1 LHLAEERDDM
11 RILLIATNRHN
22 RWMSRQEVRPLP
34 IGLAYVAAYIDPE
47 RHPLKILD
55 LMFADDYLAQT
66 EATVREFQP
75 ELVGISLRN
84 LDNGSY
90 VDPQSALPLTKDV
103 IHTIRG
109 CCDAVIACG
118 GPAFS
123 TLPQECFKYL
133 EPDLGLAG
141 DAAETFAELADL
153 LQSKGVSGGSGISGE
168 VLKDLS
174 QLSGVIYREDG
185 AIKTAPHRAS
195 SGLTKPPRLDDLDLD
210 QYRQAGFGVGVITKL
225 GWYSST
231 VAAPPE
237 EQAGADRESQWRISH
252 SVEQVIAEV
261 KRLQRQ
267 HNLQEFFFIDQAF
280 NSPPDFAKE
289 LCRGLLSEHLDIK
302 WNTNLR
308 ADGSDQELVSLMV
321 HSGCQMVLIGGPG
334 IPAQAAQ
341 EGETEREGQLA
352 AAIDQIRELCDL
364 CQSEGLAYS
373 ITQGFGEP
381 GETEATV
388 SAKLAFLT
396 HTASADRAAHVTMR
410 VGNRLLPGSDLTK
423 LALEQGIIPNE
434 EQLLMPVFFVA
445 PAVRDR
451 LVGILE
457 RAAGENPNWNVM

>member
-1 LHLAEERDDM
+1 M

-66 EATVREFQP
+66 EATVRDFQP
-75 ELVGISLRN
+75 ELVGISIRN

-90 VDPQSALPLTKDV
+90 VDPQSALPITRDV
-103 IHTIRG
+103 IQRIRG

-123 TLPQECFKYL
+123 TLPQECFQYL

-141 DAAETFAELADL
+141 DAAETFAEMADL
-153 LQSKGVSGGSGISGE
+153 LHSKGVSGGSGISGD

-174 QLSGVIYREDG
+174 QLSGAIYSENG
-185 AIKTAPHRAS
+185 TIKTAPHRAS
-195 SGLTKPPRLDDLDLD
+195 SGLSKPPRLDDLDLD

-237 EQAGADRESQWRISH
+237 ETAGAGQESQFRISH

-261 KRLQRQ
+261 NRLQRQ
-267 HNLQEFFFIDQAF
+267 YNLREFFFIDQTVS
-280 NSPPDFAKE
+280 SPPYFAKE
-289 LCRGLLSEHLDIK
+289 LCRGLLAEHLDIK
-302 WNTNLR
+302 WNTSLR
-308 ADGSDQELVSLMV
+308 ADGSDRELVSLMV
-321 HSGCQMVLIGGPG
+321 QSGCQMVLIGGPG

-341 EGETEREGQLA
+341 EEETDRQRQLS
-352 AAIDQIRELCDL
+352 AAIGQIRDLCDL
-364 CQSEGLAYS
+364 CHGQGLAYS

-381 GETEATV
+381 GETEGTV
-388 SAKLAFLT
+388 SAKLAFLA

-410 VGNRLLPGSDLTK
+410 VGSRLLPGSDLTK
-423 LALEQGIIPNE
+423 LALEQGIIPDE
-434 EQLLMPVFFVA
+434 GQLLMPVFFVA
-445 PAVRDR
+445 PAVRDQ

-457 RAAGENPNWNVM
+457 KAAGENPSWNVM

>member
-1 LHLAEERDDM
+1 M

-22 RWMSRQEVRPLP
+22 RWMNRQEVRPLP
-34 IGLAYVAAYIDPE
+34 IGLAYVAAYIDPA

-75 ELVGISLRN
+75 ELVGISIRN

-90 VDPQSALPLTKDV
+90 VNPQSALPITKDV
-103 IHTIRG
+103 IQRIRG
-109 CCDAVIACG
+109 CSDAAIACG

-123 TLPQECFKYL
+123 TLPQECFQYL
-133 EPDLGLAG
+133 EPDIGLAG

-153 LQSKGVSGGSGISGE
+153 LQSKGVSSSSGISGE

-174 QLSGVIYREDG
+174 QLSGVIYRENG
-185 AIKTAPHRAS
+185 TINTAPHRAS
-195 SGLTKPPRLDDLDLD
+195 SGLSKPPRLDDLDLD

-237 EQAGADRESQWRISH
+237 GKTGAAQESQSRISR
-252 SVEQVIAEV
+252 SVEQVVTEV
-261 KRLQRQ
+261 KRLQHQ
-267 HNLQEFFFIDQAF
+267 YNLREFFFIDQAF
-280 NSPPDFAKE
+280 SSPPDFAKE
-289 LCRGLLSEHLDIK
+289 LCRGLLAEHLDIK

-321 HSGCQMVLIGGPG
+321 QSGCQMVLIGGPG

-341 EGETEREGQLA
+341 EEEMDRQRQLA
-352 AAIDQIRELCDL
+352 AATEQIRGLCDL
-364 CQSEGLAYS
+364 CHSQGLAYS

-381 GETEATV
+381 GETEAMV
-388 SAKLAFLT
+388 SAKLAFLS
-396 HTASADRAAHVTMR
+396 HTASGDRAAQVTMR

-423 LALEQGIIPNE
+423 LALEEGIIRDE
-434 EQLLMPVFFVA
+434 EQLLMPVFYVA
-445 PAVRDR
+445 PAVRDH
-451 LVGILE
+451 LVGVLE
-457 RAAGENPNWNVM
+457 KAAGENPNWNVM

>member
-1 LHLAEERDDM
+1 M

-75 ELVGISLRN
+75 ELVGISIRN

-90 VDPQSALPLTKDV
+90 VNPQSVLPITRDV
-103 IHTIRG
+103 IQRVRG
-109 CCDAVIACG
+109 CCDAAIACG

-153 LQSKGVSGGSGISGE
+153 LQSKGVSGGSGISGD

-174 QLSGVIYREDG
+174 QLSGVIYRENG
-185 AIKTAPHRAS
+185 TIKSAPHRAS
-195 SGLTKPPRLDDLDLD
+195 SGLSRPPRLDDLDLD

-231 VAAPPE
+231 VAAPPGE
-237 EQAGADRESQWRISH
+237 KAGADQESQLRISR
-252 SVEQVIAEV
+252 SVEQVITEV
-261 KRLQRQ
+261 KRLQHQ
-267 HNLQEFFFIDQAF
+267 HNLREFFFIDQAF
-280 NSPPDFAKE
+280 SSPPDFAKE
-289 LCRGLLSEHLDIK
+289 LCRGLLAEHLDIK

-321 HSGCQMVLIGGPG
+321 QSGCQMVLIGGPG

-341 EGETEREGQLA
+341 EEETGRQGQLS
-352 AAIDQIRELCDL
+352 AAIGEIQGLCDL
-364 CQSEGLAYS
+364 CQSQGLAYS

-388 SAKLAFLT
+388 AAKLAFLS

-423 LALEQGIIPNE
+423 LALEQGIITDE

-445 PAVRDR
+445 PEVRDQ

-457 RAAGENPNWNVM
+457 KAAGENPSWNVM

>member
-1 LHLAEERDDM
+1 M

-34 IGLAYVAAYIDPE
+34 IGLAYVAAYIDAE

-55 LMFADDYLAQT
+55 LMFADNYLGQT

-75 ELVGISLRN
+75 ELVGISIRN

-90 VDPQSALPLTKDV
+90 VNPQSALPITRDV
-103 IHTIRG
+103 IQKVRG
-109 CCDAVIACG
+109 CCDAAIACG

-123 TLPQECFKYL
+123 TLPQECFEYL

-153 LQSKGVSGGSGISGE
+153 LQSKGVSGGSGISGD

-174 QLSGVIYREDG
+174 QLSGVIYRENG
-185 AIKTAPHRAS
+185 TVKTAPHRAS
-195 SGLTKPPRLDDLDLD
+195 SGLSRPPRLDDLDLD

-231 VAAPPE
+231 VAAPTE
-237 EQAGADRESQWRISH
+237 GKAGADQESQFRISH
-252 SVEQVIAEV
+252 SVEQVITEV

-267 HNLQEFFFIDQAF
+267 HNLREFFFIDQAF
-280 NSPPDFAKE
+280 SSPPDFAKE
-289 LCRGLLSEHLDIK
+289 LCRGLLAEHLDIK

-321 HSGCQMVLIGGPG
+321 QSGCQMVLIGGPG

-341 EGETEREGQLA
+341 KEEPARQRQLSG
-352 AAIDQIRELCDL
+352 AIGQIRELCDL
-364 CQSEGLAYS
+364 CHSQGLAYS

-381 GETEATV
+381 GETQGTV
-388 SAKLAFLT
+388 SGKLEFLS

-423 LALEQGIIPNE
+423 LALEEGIIPDE

-445 PAVRDR
+445 PAVRDQ

-457 RAAGENPNWNVM
+457 KAAGENPSWNVM